1 MGTIRPVESTVK
13 EGPKAESYPR
23 IESVD
28 FRGSFTGPAD
38 MPAVGLRLDE
48 SVVIPGTAPTLSA
61 DGPPGISEGDAVE
74 SAALPCPEDP
84 LPQAAVTSTA
94 MASIRLRR
102 IETP

>member
-13 EGPKAESYPR
+13 DGPNAESYPM

-38 MPAVGLRLDE
+38 MPAAGLRLDE
-48 SVVIPGTAPTLSA
+48 SEVIPGTAPTLSA
-61 DGPPGISEGDAVE
+61 GGPPGVSDGDAVE

-84 LPQAAVTSTA
+84 LLHAAVTRTA